1 MMKSGLA
8 ALLAGAAAVLCGVVF
23 FRREAA
29 SVAIIGGADGPT
41 AIFIAGPALRPA
53 AMAGI
58 AAGVLVLAAGVWLL
72 LKKRK

>member
-1 MMKSGLA
+1 MKKSGLA
-8 ALLAGAAAVLCGVVF
+8 ALLAGAAAALCGVVF

-29 SVAIIGGADGPT
+29 SIAIIGGADGPT
-41 AIFIAGPALRPA
+41 AIFIAGPAFRTA

-58 AAGVLVLAAGVWLL
+58 AAGVLLLAAGVWLL

>member
-8 ALLAGAAAVLCGVVF
+8 ALLAGAAAMLCGLVF

-41 AIFIAGPALRPA
+41 AIFIAGPALRTA

-58 AAGVLVLAAGVWLL
+58 AAGVLLLAAGVWLVFRR
-72 LKKRK
+72 RK